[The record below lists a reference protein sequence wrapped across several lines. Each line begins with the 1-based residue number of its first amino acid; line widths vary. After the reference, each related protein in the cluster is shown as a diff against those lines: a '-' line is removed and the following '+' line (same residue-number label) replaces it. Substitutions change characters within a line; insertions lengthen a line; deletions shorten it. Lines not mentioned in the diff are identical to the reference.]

1 MPPLPF
7 ITVALLLA
15 LADLHHQVVD
25 NPVFIMSYA
34 LYLFLVT
41 LNYPRH
47 LLPQLG
53 LNLSR

>member
-7 ITVALLLA
+7 IAVALLLA
-15 LADLHHQVVD
+15 LTDLHHKVVY

-34 LYLFLVT
+34 LYFLLVT

-47 LLPQLG
+47 LLPQFC
-53 LNLSR
+53 LNLPR